1 MITVSEHKKNKL
13 KTPGYFIKRLKDN
26 DFVTLRIFDKYK
38 ESDPRR
44 WTVLVDQSGA
54 SVYITCFEN
63 HPFKGE
69 YLFNFSDGNQNFKG
83 NFRKL
88 VTIQIPDEPNSSNS
102 NELKKIAVKN
112 GFNSISSRSIHQ
124 ALNNIPK
131 KERCVVVIFGSLYLA
146 GYVLGIN

>member
-44 WTVLVDQSGA
+44 WTVLVDPSGA

-63 HPFKGE
+63 VPWKGE
-69 YLFNFSDGNQNFKG
+69 YLFSFDDGGQNFKG
-83 NFRKL
+83 NF
-88 VTIQIPDEPNSSNS
+88 S
-102 NELKKIAVKN
+102 LKTD
-112 GFNSISSRSIHQ
+112 SI
-124 ALNNIPK
+124 
-131 KERCVVVIFGSLYLA
+131 EVVVQRLLSA
-146 GYVLGIN
+146 GVRQKDNDTFLNK